1 MGLGNFGNF
10 RLIESYL
17 TVQLLLFL
25 SSNLFVSLL
34 SLAKTF
40 GIVAALHEL
49 LDEWADGSDIKLL
62 FKNKRLIEPM
72 ADAKKMMQG

>member
-49 LDEWADGSDIKLL
+49 LDE
-62 FKNKRLIEPM
+62 
-72 ADAKKMMQG
+72 